1 MIRIHW
7 TVLVLIILFADL
19 LAFFV
24 AVIFYLIK
32 NRRRI
37 FKEINKRKQE
47 EIEEYARNE
56 RTKQNYN

>member
-24 AVIFYLIK
+24 AAVLYLAK
-32 NRRRI
+32 NRERI

>member
-37 FKEINKRKQE
+37 FKEINKRKQA